1 MARPALELFYPE
13 LAGVRQPLAGE
24 MAARRELLERLPFAT
39 GYGVEIA
46 MLIDAWRAVGLE
58 GIAQVDLD
66 EHHNRHQPLSALTP
80 MALTVLATIA
90 RRLEQDG
97 ADGSGGLRPRAPAAG
112 EPRLRNAET
121 PSRRTRDWRAA
132 GSRVIAARVRCLYV
146 DLDGTLLGRGASL
159 LHDGEGEVSIDGV
172 RAVQACLRADVEV
185 VLMSG
190 RRRAQVY
197 EDARLLG
204 QGSFI
209 YEAGA
214 CVVLDGEEHWLTGEL
229 LPGELTIAEQIER
242 SGAPALLLEHY
253 AGRLEYHEPW
263 HVEREVSHLFR
274 GLVDAFEVDALLA
287 ERGHGNL
294 RLVDN
299 GVVNR
304 RSPAL
309 AELPHVRG
317 YHLLPISAS
326 KAAAVAFHR
335 RARGYSREETF
346 AVGDSR
352 EDLACAE
359 HVQTFWLVANAVERD
374 PSIAE
379 AAAAHDNVRVAEAGH
394 GAGVY
399 EAVVSTLIDR

>member
-1 MARPALELFYPE
+1 VSAT
-13 LAGVRQPLAGE
+13 AG
-24 MAARRELLERLPFAT
+24 
-39 GYGVEIA
+39 
-46 MLIDAWRAVGLE
+46 
-58 GIAQVDLD
+58 
-66 EHHNRHQPLSALTP
+66 
-80 MALTVLATIA
+80 
-90 RRLEQDG
+90 
-97 ADGSGGLRPRAPAAG
+97 GSG
-112 EPRLRNAET
+112 
-121 PSRRTRDWRAA
+121 
-132 GSRVIAARVRCLYV
+132 VRCLYV

-159 LHDGEGEVSIDGV
+159 LHDGEGAVSLDGV

-204 QGSFI
+204 QTSFI

-214 CVVLDGEEHWLTGEL
+214 CVVLDGEEHWLTGDL
-229 LPGELTIAEQIER
+229 QPGELTIAEQIER
-242 SGAPALLLEHY
+242 SGAPQMLLEHY

-263 HVEREVSHLFR
+263 HVQREVSHLFR
-274 GLVDAFEVDALLA
+274 GLVDAVEADALLA
-287 ERGHGNL
+287 QRGHGNL

-309 AELPHVRG
+309 AELDHVRG

-326 KAAAVAFHR
+326 KATAVAFHS
-335 RARGYSREETF
+335 RARDYAREQTF

-359 HVQTFWLVANAVERD
+359 HVHAFWLVANAVARD
-374 PSIAE
+374 PSIAD